1 MFDLSGRTALV
12 TGASGGIG
20 GAIARALHA
29 QGAVVSLSGTREAAL
44 QQLADELGSRVHV
57 LPCNLADKTALDG
70 LIASAETA
78 MGGLDLL
85 VNNAGV
91 IRDNLFIRMKDEEWD
106 QVLRVNLDSAFYLTR
121 AAVKNMMRRRFGRVI
136 FITSVVGSMGNPG
149 QANYAASKAAI
160 SAMAKSV
167 GQEVASRNITL
178 NCIAPGFIQTPMTDV
193 LNEKQTEAMLQRIP
207 AGRYGTPDEVASTAV
222 FLASNEAAYVT
233 GQTVHVNGGM
243 IMI

>member
-78 MGGLDLL
+78 MGGLDIL
-85 VNNAGV
+85 VPQ
-91 IRDNLFIRMKDEEWD
+91 LK
-106 QVLRVNLDSAFYLTR
+106 T
-121 AAVKNMMRRRFGRVI
+121 
-136 FITSVVGSMGNPG
+136 
-149 QANYAASKAAI
+149 
-160 SAMAKSV
+160 
-167 GQEVASRNITL
+167 
-178 NCIAPGFIQTPMTDV
+178 
-193 LNEKQTEAMLQRIP
+193 
-207 AGRYGTPDEVASTAV
+207 
-222 FLASNEAAYVT
+222 
-233 GQTVHVNGGM
+233 
-243 IMI
+243 